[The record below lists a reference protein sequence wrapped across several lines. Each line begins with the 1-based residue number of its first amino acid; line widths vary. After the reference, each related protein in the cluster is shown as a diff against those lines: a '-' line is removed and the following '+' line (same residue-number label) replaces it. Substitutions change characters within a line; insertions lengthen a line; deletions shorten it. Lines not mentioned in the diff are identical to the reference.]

1 MTICKTD
8 VAGKLEKFRPNPLK
22 FNFRAMVVTVCSMEK
37 SSEYPLLKIP
47 VKKLGLG
54 HDISFAN
61 GDRSEGSGEAVR
73 RFVTLNYQ
81 LSYGHY

>member
-1 MTICKTD
+1 MVKFAHVTDITICKTD

-61 GDRSEGSGEAVR
+61 GDNAHMQTPMRAV
-73 RFVTLNYQ
+73 
-81 LSYGHY
+81 